1 MKSNKLM
8 ALGVVFSIGVL
19 IVIGT
24 IVYSIINDK
33 KDKGN
38 EMFAYSTQQSL
49 GKDDAPVKV
58 VEFGD
63 FKCPACRTWDVT
75 VLPRLKEEYID
86 KGKVQLYFI
95 NFPFI
100 GKDSDL
106 GAAAGEA
113 IYKQDKDSFWT
124 FYDEIY
130 QSQKK
135 DTEEWITEELL
146 LNIVKE
152 KLPKVD
158 VEQFKKDLH
167 SKEIKEKVRKDSDR
181 AQKLKVQGA
190 PSVYINGNLAN
201 PDFDS
206 MKKAIDKELKKWWA
220 THHFFDFFR

>member
-1 MKSNKLM
+1 MKSSNKLM
-8 ALGVVFSIGVL
+8 ALGIVFSIAVL

-86 KGKVQLYFI
+86 KGEVQLYFI

-113 IYKQDKDSFWT
+113 IYKQDQDSFWI

-130 QSQKK
+130 QNQKK

-152 KLPKVD
+152 KLPKIN

-167 SKEIKEKVRKDSDR
+167 SKEMKDKVRKDSDR

-206 MKKAIDKELKKWWA
+206 MKKAIDKELKK
-220 THHFFDFFR
+220 

>member
-1 MKSNKLM
+1 MKSSNKLM
-8 ALGVVFSIGVL
+8 VLGVVFSIAVL

-49 GKDDAPVKV
+49 GKEDAPVKV

-63 FKCPACRTWDVT
+63 FKCPACRTWDAT

-113 IYKQDKDSFWT
+113 IYKQDKDSFWI

-130 QSQKK
+130 QNQKK

-146 LNIVKE
+146 LSIVKE

-206 MKKAIDKELKKWWA
+206 MKTAIDKELKK
-220 THHFFDFFR
+220 

>member
-1 MKSNKLM
+1 MKSSNKLM
-8 ALGVVFSIGVL
+8 ALGIVFSIAVL

-106 GAAAGEA
+106 GAVPV
-113 IYKQDKDSFWT
+113 KQFINKIKIHSGFSMMR
-124 FYDEIY
+124 FIKIKRKIRKNGL
-130 QSQKK
+130 QKNYFL
-135 DTEEWITEELL
+135 IL
-146 LNIVKE
+146 
-152 KLPKVD
+152 
-158 VEQFKKDLH
+158 
-167 SKEIKEKVRKDSDR
+167 
-181 AQKLKVQGA
+181 
-190 PSVYINGNLAN
+190 
-201 PDFDS
+201 
-206 MKKAIDKELKKWWA
+206 
-220 THHFFDFFR
+220 

>member
-1 MKSNKLM
+1 
-8 ALGVVFSIGVL
+8 
-19 IVIGT
+19 
-24 IVYSIINDK
+24 
-33 KDKGN
+33 
-38 EMFAYSTQQSL
+38 MFAYSTQQSL

-113 IYKQDKDSFWT
+113 IYKQDKDSFWI

-130 QSQKK
+130 QNQKK
-135 DTEEWITEELL
+135 DTEEWITEDLL
-146 LNIVKE
+146 LSIVKE

-167 SKEIKEKVRKDSDR
+167 SKDIKEKVSKDSDR

-190 PSVYINGNLAN
+190 PSVYVNGNLAN

-206 MKKAIDKELKKWWA
+206 MKKAIDKIEKVMRSLITFSTFSIKFLPLLFTCYTILHKL
-220 THHFFDFFR
+220 F

>member
-1 MKSNKLM
+1 MKSSNKLM
-8 ALGVVFSIGVL
+8 ALGIVFSIAVL

-113 IYKQDKDSFWT
+113 IYKQDQDSFWI

-135 DTEEWITEELL
+135 T
-146 LNIVKE
+146 
-152 KLPKVD
+152 
-158 VEQFKKDLH
+158 
-167 SKEIKEKVRKDSDR
+167 RKNGL
-181 AQKLKVQGA
+181 QKNCFLT
-190 PSVYINGNLAN
+190 L
-201 PDFDS
+201 
-206 MKKAIDKELKKWWA
+206 
-220 THHFFDFFR
+220 

>member
-1 MKSNKLM
+1 MKSSNKLM
-8 ALGVVFSIGVL
+8 ALGIVFSIAVL

-106 GAAAGEA
+106 GAAAGEEF
-113 IYKQDKDSFWT
+113 INKIKIHSGFSMMR
-124 FYDEIY
+124 FIKIKRKIRKNGL
-130 QSQKK
+130 QKNYFL
-135 DTEEWITEELL
+135 IL
-146 LNIVKE
+146 
-152 KLPKVD
+152 
-158 VEQFKKDLH
+158 
-167 SKEIKEKVRKDSDR
+167 
-181 AQKLKVQGA
+181 
-190 PSVYINGNLAN
+190 
-201 PDFDS
+201 
-206 MKKAIDKELKKWWA
+206 
-220 THHFFDFFR
+220 

>member
-1 MKSNKLM
+1 M
-8 ALGVVFSIGVL
+8 
-19 IVIGT
+19 T
-24 IVYSIINDK
+24 

-113 IYKQDKDSFWT
+113 IYKQDKDSFWI

-130 QSQKK
+130 QNQK
-135 DTEEWITEELL
+135 I
-146 LNIVKE
+146 
-152 KLPKVD
+152 
-158 VEQFKKDLH
+158 
-167 SKEIKEKVRKDSDR
+167 RKNGL
-181 AQKLKVQGA
+181 QK
-190 PSVYINGNLAN
+190 ICFLA
-201 PDFDS
+201 
-206 MKKAIDKELKKWWA
+206 L
-220 THHFFDFFR
+220 